1 MAEKGSRLRSRT
13 SVLVFALGLYSI
25 QPAFAMSGNEWNNF
39 SKDVQDAYI
48 IGVLETWS
56 HAESV
61 CIQLSNANCEYIKFL
76 VQPLSCFP
84 KSPYNQFI
92 AIVRKYM
99 QDHPEG
105 WEKNMVSTIRAS
117 LSNVCKVNP

>member
-25 QPAFAMSGNEWNNF
+25 QPAFAMSGNDWNNF
-39 SKDVQDAYI
+39 SKDVQDAYV
-48 IGVLETWS
+48 IGVLETWR
-56 HAESV
+56 HAEAV
-61 CIQLSNANCEYIKFL
+61 CKQLSTNCDNINFIAR
-76 VQPLSCFP
+76 PLSCFP

-105 WEKNMVSTIRAS
+105 WENNMVNITWAS
-117 LSNVCKVNP
+117 LSNACKAKP